1 LHSPAY
7 YRPIV
12 TLSFMFDAQI
22 SGASPFFYH
31 LTNVFYH
38 AIASVLVF
46 LFLKKLK
53 FDEKKSFYLTLIFA
67 VHPVL
72 TQAVSWIP
80 GRNDSLL
87 TIFTLSTFIFFI
99 NYLEKRRFVDLV
111 FSWVFFALS
120 LFTKESALLIP
131 FFIIFYL
138 LLFKRQKIIFLF
150 EVSLGWWLIGFF
162 WLILRQNAINNVLYL
177 SVNQML
183 KAIFNN
189 YPALIQYFGKIFFP
203 FNLSVLPTIK
213 DTTFFFGI
221 AAIIFFII
229 LVFFGKVNSLSKFIF
244 GFFWFI
250 FFLLPNL
257 INNKPSIFSEFLEH
271 RLYLSLIGLLIAIAS
286 IKRIDFL
293 FATHSGKKIIFLILI
308 IFSLIN
314 FFHQFTFRNRLVFWE
329 NAVKTSPH
337 SPLAQRNYAVM
348 LYFEKKYNQALFH
361 YQKALA
367 LNPKEPMV
375 HNNIGVIYMNQKKLK
390 QALDEFKKELAVNP
404 GYDNALFNLGAVY
417 YQLGEKD
424 KAKEYFEKTLLVN
437 PDCLSCY
444 QYLAAY
450 YQEKNNP
457 QKSAYYLQIYQEKSK

>member
-1 LHSPAY
+1 ML
-7 YRPIV
+7 
-12 TLSFMFDAQI
+12 DAQF
-22 SGASPFFYH
+22 SGDSPFFYH

-38 AIASVLVF
+38 AVASVLVF
-46 LFLKKLK
+46 VFFKKLK

-87 TIFTLSTFIFFI
+87 TIFTLLTFIFFI
-99 NYLEKRRFVDLV
+99 NYLEKRRFIDLV
-111 FSWVFFALS
+111 FSWLFFALS

-138 LLFKRQKIIFLF
+138 LLLERQKIIFLF
-150 EVSLGWWLIGFF
+150 EVSLGWWLIGLF
-162 WLILRQNAINNVLYL
+162 WLILRQKAINNVLYL
-177 SVNQML
+177 SLNQML

-189 YPALIQYFGKIFFP
+189 SPALIQYFGKIFFP

-213 DTTFFFGI
+213 DTTFTFAII
-221 AAIIFFII
+221 AVIFFII
-229 LVFFGKVNSLSKFIF
+229 LVFFGKVTSWSKFIF
-244 GFFWFI
+244 GIFWFI
-250 FFLLPNL
+250 LFLLPNF
-257 INNKPSIFSEFLEH
+257 IRPNPTITADFLEH
-271 RLYLSLIGLLIAIAS
+271 RVYLPIIGLLIVFAS
-286 IKRIDFL
+286 IKTTDFL
-293 FATHSGKKIIFLILI
+293 VTDKLGKIITTSLI
-308 IFSLIN
+308 IFFAMIT

-348 LYFEKKYNQALFH
+348 LYFEKKYDQALLH
-361 YQKALA
+361 YQKALE
-367 LNPKEPMV
+367 LNPEEPMV
-375 HNNIGVIYMNQKKLK
+375 HNNIGVIYMNQKKFK
-390 QALDEFKKELAVNP
+390 QAIDEFQKELVVNP
-404 GYDNALFNLGAVY
+404 DYDNALFNLGVVY

-437 PDCLSCY
+437 PDYLACY